1 MATDGLRRAG
11 VFVNTVEGQ
20 NVLIFTAGE
29 WVEEASIKP
38 LLATSDFV
46 VACDGALQSC
56 IRHTIQPD
64 LVIGDFDS
72 VPGNVLNAYVE
83 AGGLTQH
90 VGDQSQ
96 NDLAKALQWI
106 GGAGPT
112 SCTVIGATGGDPQQE
127 WANMLTCASQDFDI
141 TCLSKSVT
149 YRFMMPGIHY
159 SIDIKRGAEF
169 SLFAL
174 PEARNIH
181 LNGAMFE
188 LNGGVLKMGSEG
200 LHNVAKADRLSINY
214 ESGRLALLQPRPGLT
229 EGETTS
235 A

>member
-1 MATDGLRRAG
+1 MATDGLRKAG
-11 VFVNTVEGQ
+11 MFGSTVEGQ

-38 LLATSDFV
+38 LLATSDFI

-56 IRHTIQPD
+56 VKHAIQPD

-72 VPGNVLNAYVE
+72 VPENVLNAYVKS
-83 AGGLTQH
+83 GGLTQH
-90 VGDQSQ
+90 ISDQSQ

-106 GGAGPT
+106 GRARPM
-112 SCTVIGATGGDPQQE
+112 SCTIIGATGGDPQQE
-127 WANMLTCASQDFDI
+127 WANMLTCAAQNFNI
-141 TCLSKSVT
+141 TCLDKSVC
-149 YRFMMPGIHY
+149 YRFMLPGVQY
-159 SIDIKRGAEF
+159 SIDIEKGVEF

-174 PEARNIH
+174 PEARNIQ

-188 LNGGVLKMGSEG
+188 LNGGVLIMGSEG
-200 LHNVAKADRLSINY
+200 LHNVAKADRLSINF
-214 ESGRLALLQPRPGLT
+214 ESGRLVLLQPRPGLT

>member
-11 VFVNTVEGQ
+11 VFVCTVEGQ

-56 IRHTIQPD
+56 VKHTIQPD

-72 VPGNVLNAYVE
+72 VPDDVLNAYVE

-127 WANMLTCASQDFDI
+127 WANMLTCAAQDFDI

-149 YRFMMPGIHY
+149 YRFLMPGVNH
-159 SIDIKRGAEF
+159 SIDIGRGMEF

-181 LNGAMFE
+181 LSGAMFE
-188 LNGGVLKMGSEG
+188 LNGGVLNMGSEG
-200 LHNVAKADRLSINY
+200 LHNVAKADRLSINF
-214 ESGRLALLQPRPGLT
+214 ESGRLVLLQPRPGLT

>member
-1 MATDGLRRAG
+1 MFG
-11 VFVNTVEGQ
+11 NTVEGQ

-29 WVEEASIKP
+29 WVKEASIKP
-38 LLATSDFV
+38 LVAASDFI

-56 IRHTIQPD
+56 VEHAIQPD

-72 VPGNVLNAYVE
+72 VPENVLNAYVE

-90 VGDQSQ
+90 VGDQRQ

-106 GGAGPT
+106 GSARPM

-127 WANMLTCASQDFDI
+127 WANMLTCAAQNFDI
-141 TCLSKSVT
+141 TCLGKSVC
-149 YRFMMPGIHY
+149 YRFMTPGIHY
-159 SIDIKRGAEF
+159 SIDIERGVEF

-174 PEARNIH
+174 PETRDIH
-181 LNGAMFE
+181 LNGATFE

-200 LHNVAKADRLSINY
+200 LHNVAKADRLSIKF
-214 ESGRLALLQPRPGLT
+214 ESGRLVLLQPRLDLT
-229 EGETTS
+229 GEETTS
-235 A
+235 T

>member
-1 MATDGLRRAG
+1 M
-11 VFVNTVEGQ
+11 FVYTVEGQ

-38 LLATSDFV
+38 LLATSDFI

-56 IRHTIQPD
+56 VKHTIQPD

-72 VPGNVLNAYVE
+72 VPENVLKAYVG

-90 VGDQSQ
+90 SSDQSQ

-106 GGAGPT
+106 GSARPM

-127 WANMLTCASQDFDI
+127 WANMLTCAAQDFDI
-141 TCLSKSVT
+141 TCLGKSVT
-149 YRFMMPGIHY
+149 YRFLMPGINH
-159 SIDIKRGAEF
+159 SIDIGRGMEF

-174 PEARNIH
+174 PEAQNIH
-181 LNGAMFE
+181 ISGAMFE
-188 LNGGVLKMGSEG
+188 LNGGVLNMGSEG
-200 LHNVAKADRLSINY
+200 LHNVAKADRLSIKF
-214 ESGRLALLQPRPGLT
+214 ESGRLMMLQPRSDLT
-229 EGETTS
+229 GGETTS
-235 A
+235 T